1 MQHSLV
7 INTRVD
13 HIYIKYGV
21 ELYLSF
27 LDKYHTDILKETD
40 AQYAVWLLKEY
51 KHYMHRLIEDA
62 YKLMSEGSV
71 DNHHKITQL
80 IDTVYFMY
88 AQAYEHIITL
98 TRKWIS

>member
-7 INTRVD
+7 INTYVD

-21 ELYLSF
+21 TTHINF
-27 LDKYHTDILKETD
+27 LDRYHTNILKETD
-40 AQYAVWLLKEY
+40 AEYAAWLLKQY
-51 KHYMHRLIEDA
+51 KHYMHLLIEEA
-62 YKLMSEGSV
+62 FKLMSEGSV
-71 DNHHKITQL
+71 VNHTKITQL

-88 AQAYEHIITL
+88 AQAYEYTITL